1 MVRNGKKQNKGA
13 IMHFQK
19 LLSKNNILYTLILFM
34 LIVIGFQQWQ
44 IYNLKRDFSYLD
56 NSRELTKLST
66 DIENL
71 KYKYD
76 DHESSLN
83 NLSADISDL
92 NKKIDD
98 IRISLMVGL
107 PSRHS
112 TYKN

>member
-1 MVRNGKKQNKGA
+1 
-13 IMHFQK
+13 MHFQK
-19 LLSKNNILYTLILFM
+19 LLSKNNILYTLILLM

-56 NSRELTKLST
+56 NSRELTKLSA

-98 IRISLMVGL
+98 IRISLMVGI

>member
-1 MVRNGKKQNKGA
+1 
-13 IMHFQK
+13 MHFQK
-19 LLSKNNILYTLILFM
+19 LLSKSNILYTL
-34 LIVIGFQQWQ
+34 
-44 IYNLKRDFSYLD
+44 
-56 NSRELTKLST
+56 
-66 DIENL
+66 IENL

-98 IRISLMVGL
+98 ARISLMVGL

>member
-1 MVRNGKKQNKGA
+1 
-13 IMHFQK
+13 MHFQK
-19 LLSKNNILYTLILFM
+19 LLSKNNILYTLILLM

-44 IYNLKRDFSYLD
+44 IYNLKREFSYLD
-56 NSRELTKLST
+56 NSRELSKLST

-83 NLSADISDL
+83 NLAADISDL

-107 PSRHS
+107 PSRNS
-112 TYKN
+112 IYRN

>member
-1 MVRNGKKQNKGA
+1 
-13 IMHFQK
+13 MHFQK
-19 LLSKNNILYTLILFM
+19 LLSKNNTLYTLILLM

-56 NSRELTKLST
+56 NSRELMKLST
-66 DIENL
+66 DIESL
-71 KYKYD
+71 KYQYD
-76 DHESSLN
+76 EHDSSLN
-83 NLSADISDL
+83 SLSSDISDL

>member
-1 MVRNGKKQNKGA
+1 
-13 IMHFQK
+13 MHFQK
-19 LLSKNNILYTLILFM
+19 LLSKNNILYTLILLM

-44 IYNLKRDFSYLD
+44 IYNLKREFSYLD
-56 NSRELTKLST
+56 NSRELTKLSA

-76 DHESSLN
+76 EHDSSLN
-83 NLSADISDL
+83 SLSSDISDL

-107 PSRHS
+107 PSRNS
-112 TYKN
+112 IYRN

>member
-1 MVRNGKKQNKGA
+1 
-13 IMHFQK
+13 MHFQK
-19 LLSKNNILYTLILFM
+19 LLSKNNTLYTLILLM

-44 IYNLKRDFSYLD
+44 IYNLKREFSYLD
-56 NSRELTKLST
+56 NSRELSKLST

-83 NLSADISDL
+83 NLAADISDL
-92 NKKIDD
+92 NKKIND

-107 PSRHS
+107 PSRNS
-112 TYKN
+112 IYKN